1 MAQDN
6 SALSNFPE
14 GAKNC
19 ASEPSQPVEHDGFG
33 FFSSGIFD
41 SWQATDGYSDLKHSN
56 IQPHDFGYEK

>member
-1 MAQDN
+1 M
-6 SALSNFPE
+6 ALSRFPE

-41 SWQATDGYSDLKHSN
+41 SWQATDGWSSEKKSN
-56 IQPHDFGYEK
+56 IADHNYGYEK